1 MSEECII
8 ESDGTIFRF
17 SVTNKG
23 YNDEGYYWT
32 NTNISVENW
41 CFNYRTSGS
50 CFEFSELK
58 HMRDKLTSLLNDEVV
73 SIKTITFLEPDVEIV
88 LKPKCDLLNSGKYIY
103 IKTGYEI
110 EDISAEFLFFPFI
123 EGVITNQHYVM
134 QLFREDINK
143 LVLYL
148 NAIISKLD

>member
-1 MSEECII
+1 MELFPDYRKMSVPLFVTILYYITQLRRMSISEECII

-41 CFNYRTSGS
+41 CFNYWTSAS

-73 SIKTITFLEPDVEIV
+73 SIETITFLEPDVEIV
-88 LKPKCDLLNSGKYIY
+88 LKPKCDLLNSGNYTY

-110 EDISAEFLFFPFI
+110 EDISAEFFSI
-123 EGVITNQHYVM
+123 Y
-134 QLFREDINK
+134 
-143 LVLYL
+143 
-148 NAIISKLD
+148 

>member
-17 SVTNKG
+17 SVTKKG

-41 CFNYRTSGS
+41 CFNYRASGS

-73 SIKTITFLEPDVEIV
+73 SIETITFLEPDVEIV
-88 LKPKCDLLNSGKYIY
+88 LKPQCDLLNSGKYTY

-134 QLFREDINK
+134 PLFREDIKK
-143 LVLYL
+143 LVK
-148 NAIISKLD
+148 N